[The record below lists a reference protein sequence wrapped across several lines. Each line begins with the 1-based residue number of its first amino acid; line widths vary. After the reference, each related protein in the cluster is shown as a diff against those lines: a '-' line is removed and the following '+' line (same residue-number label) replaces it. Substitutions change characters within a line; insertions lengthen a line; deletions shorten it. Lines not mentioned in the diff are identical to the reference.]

1 MKKKLYKI
9 IISAILFIIALVVP
23 FQNIWIN
30 RVIYLISYIIV
41 GFEILKKALR
51 NINGIII
58 S

>member
-30 RVIYLISYIIV
+30 RAI
-41 GFEILKKALR
+41 
-51 NINGIII
+51 
-58 S
+58 